1 MMDLWDEVIYQIEND
16 LEDRDTTALYEML
29 QRVPKDVLIAY
40 LPEGREFIVSEN
52 QGLTTPHC
60 GAILYIR
67 WLGKGTSNDDI

>member
-40 LPEGREFIVSEN
+40 LPEGREFIDSEN
-52 QGLTTPHC
+52 QGLTNSASEH
-60 GAILYIR
+60 ILYITVR
-67 WLGKGTSNDDI
+67 AKREIQ